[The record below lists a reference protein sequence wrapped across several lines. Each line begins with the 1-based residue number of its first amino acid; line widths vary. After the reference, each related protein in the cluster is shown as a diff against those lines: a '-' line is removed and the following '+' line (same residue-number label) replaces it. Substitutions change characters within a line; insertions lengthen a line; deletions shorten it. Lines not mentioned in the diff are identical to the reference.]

1 MMIHIAEDPNK
12 MQQVINKISID
23 GSTKSPSQAWI
34 ILWFSIIWI
43 QKKILYIVQKLSL
56 V

>member
-12 MQQVINKISID
+12 IQQVISKISIY
-23 GSTKSPSQAWI
+23 GSSKSPSQAWI
-34 ILWFSIIWI
+34 IPWFSIIWI
-43 QKKILYIVQKLSL
+43 QKEILYIVQKLSL